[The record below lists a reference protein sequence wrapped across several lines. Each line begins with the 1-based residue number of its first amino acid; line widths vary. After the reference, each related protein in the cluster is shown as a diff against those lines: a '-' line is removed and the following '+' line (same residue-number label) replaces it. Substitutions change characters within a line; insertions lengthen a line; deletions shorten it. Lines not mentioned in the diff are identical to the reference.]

1 MHMPFHISDSLY
13 MLCAMLA
20 PKDRDTQ
27 IPTPSPHTI
36 TVYINMT
43 LLFQETQAGPE
54 RQKWQVTRLWE
65 LLEET
70 LTF

>member
-1 MHMPFHISDSLY
+1 
-13 MLCAMLA
+13 MLA